1 MTETATVLTVED
13 DPVTRADL
21 RVVLEDAG
29 FTVVPDAR
37 DGLVA
42 LELARRHEPDV
53 VLLDLGLPR
62 LGGVEAVRRLLAER
76 DAPVV
81 ALTGRSPREA
91 AAAVD
96 AGAVAYV
103 LKPFQSAEEVGA
115 LLDAVERFR
124 ERRVLEARRR
134 SREAVAELLGLF
146 GLAPELSEGL
156 VERAYRQGWVWREV
170 D

>member
-37 DGLVA
+37 DGLEA

-62 LGGVEAVRRLLAER
+62 LGGVEAVRRLLA
-76 DAPVV
+76 
-81 ALTGRSPREA
+81 
-91 AAAVD
+91 
-96 AGAVAYV
+96 
-103 LKPFQSAEEVGA
+103 
-115 LLDAVERFR
+115 
-124 ERRVLEARRR
+124 
-134 SREAVAELLGLF
+134 
-146 GLAPELSEGL
+146 
-156 VERAYRQGWVWREV
+156 
-170 D
+170 